1 MSEPTVELKGT
12 GFTLSVVKITSPDL
26 SRVKHDLAAKIAQAP
41 QFFHQA
47 PVVINIESSQTMP
60 DFVELKSLL
69 AELKL
74 FPVGISGCPD
84 DFRQAAND
92 AGFALMNASKK
103 PPAANLSN
111 PATEKVVEKVVK
123 VTETLPSKTVQQTL
137 RSGQQIY
144 AKGTDLIVIG
154 SVSNGAEVIA
164 DGNIHI
170 YGALRGRAIAGA
182 SGNNEARIFCR
193 KLQAELVSINGHYW
207 TSEKLQD
214 HWEKNICVSLSG
226 EQLQLSPLDA

>member
-1 MSEPTVELKGT
+1 MSEQTVELKGT

-26 SRVKHDLAAKIAQAP
+26 IKVKHELASKIAQAP
-41 QFFHQA
+41 QFFNLA
-47 PVVINIESSQTMP
+47 PVVINLETCENMP
-60 DFVELKSLL
+60 EFNALKSLL
-69 AELKL
+69 SELKL
-74 FPVGISGCPD
+74 LPVGITGCPEP
-84 DFRQAAND
+84 FKQAAND
-92 AGFALMNASKK
+92 AGFALMTAAKK
-103 PPAANLSN
+103 SAPTAPVQNV
-111 PATEKVVEKVVK
+111 PQIVEKVIK
-123 VTETLPSKTVQQTL
+123 VHESQPGKIVQQNL

-144 AKGTDLIVIG
+144 AKGTDLIIVG

-214 HWEKNICVSLSG
+214 HWEKNTCIALSG
-226 EQLQLSPLDA
+226 EQLHLTSLEA